1 MSQWSYGLGWAM
13 PTGRLLSRWALFAT
27 ITFWA
32 PCGHAAVVSL
42 EYFGL
47 HIHRA
52 DSSTAWPKVQF
63 GSWRLWDS
71 YVQWPHLQ
79 TTRWSWNFSRLDRQV
94 ELAEANQVSVL
105 LPLGLSPRWASARP
119 DEPSAYGE
127 GKAAEP
133 ASMEDWRVYV
143 RTVAQRYKGRIG
155 AYEIWN
161 EPNSKDFFSGTTS
174 KLVELTCV
182 AYAVLKAVDPAI
194 VVVGPAYT
202 GEQNV
207 KKLEDFLAAGG
218 SKCIDVVA
226 YHLYVT
232 LSPPEAIPPLVSR
245 IQLAMKRQGVGHL
258 PLWNTETGWFIENA
272 DGTAAGKVPD
282 YWLRLSAEQSAA
294 FVARSYLLGSASG
307 VERFYWYAWD
317 NNTLGLI
324 EPRAKTLKPGG
335 VALDVVARWMTGSP
349 RPACVETRKLWTC
362 TLSSDPDERRVV
374 AWSVG
379 GAKRYTPKS
388 GWSLRLSERADG
400 RMEALDSSSSMRVD
414 GLPRLLLLSPSKQGV
429 SR

>member
-1 MSQWSYGLGWAM
+1 MSRLASPMFWAISA
-13 PTGRLLSRWALFAT
+13 GRLLARMALFTA
-27 ITFWA
+27 IIFAA
-32 PCGHAAVVSL
+32 PYSHAAVVPP

-52 DSSTAWPKVQF
+52 DRGTAWPKVQF
-63 GSWRLWDS
+63 GSWRLWDA

-79 TTRWSWNFSRLDRQV
+79 TTRWSWSFSRLDHLV
-94 ELAEANQVSVL
+94 ELAESNHVSVL

-133 ASMEDWRVYV
+133 ASLEDWRAYV

-161 EPNSKDFFSGTTS
+161 EPNSKDFFSGTTA
-174 KLVELTCV
+174 KLVELTCA
-182 AYAVLKAVDPAI
+182 AYQVIKAVDPAI
-194 VVVGPAYT
+194 VVVSPAYT

-207 KKLEDFLAAGG
+207 GKLEGFLAAGG
-218 SKCIDVVA
+218 SKCIDVVS

-232 LSPPEAIPPLVSR
+232 LSSPEAIPPLVIR
-245 IQLAMKRQGVGHL
+245 IRHAMKRQGVGHY

-272 DGTAAGKVPD
+272 DGTPEGKVPD

-294 FVARSYLLGSASG
+294 FVARSFLLGSALG

-317 NNTLGLI
+317 NNTLGLV
-324 EPRAKTLKPGG
+324 EPSAKTLKPGG
-335 VALDVVARWMTGSP
+335 IALDVVSRWMTGGP
-349 RPACVETRKLWTC
+349 QPVCVEANRMWVC
-362 TLSSDPDERRVV
+362 TLSGTPEELRVV
-374 AWSVG
+374 VWSPG
-379 GAKRYTPKS
+379 NTKRYTPPS
-388 GWSLRLSERADG
+388 GWRIRLSERADG
-400 RMEALDSSSSMRVD
+400 RIEKLDSAFGIRTD
-414 GLPRLLLLSPSKQGV
+414 DLPRLLVLSTGKQGT
-429 SR
+429 RQ